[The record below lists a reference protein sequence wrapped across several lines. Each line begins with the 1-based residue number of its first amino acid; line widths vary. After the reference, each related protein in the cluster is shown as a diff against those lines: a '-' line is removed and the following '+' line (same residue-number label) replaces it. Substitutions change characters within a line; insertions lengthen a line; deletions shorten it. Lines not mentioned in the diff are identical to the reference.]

1 MIQAVVGD
9 RILVKEKP
17 AETKTPGGI
26 IIPEIA
32 KDRSETG
39 TIVMLGDDM
48 PAKARNLK
56 VGTKIMYDKYAGA
69 KIKVDDDEY
78 VIMKF
83 ADVLCIL

>member
-26 IIPEIA
+26 IIPDMA